1 MTPGSR
7 FFAAARWGFSGR
19 RRLSLGRAVLASAGI
34 AAGVMA
40 LIVVLGVMGGLQ
52 GGYIDSILDI
62 SSFHLRVE
70 LPRDTAPGLLDAIR
84 RTENVKSAVLFKESH
99 ALATGP
105 SGEPV
110 TLSLRAFEAETR
122 KLDPDLLS
130 ALGFN
135 PDKTFEFP
143 SPGRIILG
151 KEAQLRLGAQPG
163 DMIEIFGIVQTE
175 EEGAIPATNSLA
187 VAQAFS
193 SGYYE
198 FDAGMAFVAMDEVQL
213 LEPAPLMLG
222 IKLHD
227 RYRDYDTLRRIQA
240 LLPEEAGAPTS
251 WREYNRSFFGALK
264 TEKTIMLI
272 LVSLIFAVVGINI
285 FHAMRRTI
293 ASKMTDIAL
302 LKACGATDAD
312 IRSIFTID
320 GLSIGA
326 AGALAGSLLGLLV
339 GYNVNP
345 ILDAVAAALRF
356 LTGIL
361 SGAGSHAGSRDYRLF
376 SSASYYIDKIPVN
389 MSTGELLFIAF
400 LAVASTT
407 IAARAASRRV
417 SEARPS
423 EVFRNE

>member
-1 MTPGSR
+1 M
-7 FFAAARWGFSGR
+7 
-19 RRLSLGRAVLASAGI
+19 LASAGI
-34 AAGVMA
+34 ATGVMA

-52 GGYIDSILDI
+52 GGYIDSILEI
-62 SSFHLRVE
+62 SSFHLRAE
-70 LPRDTAPGLLDAIR
+70 LSEDLDAGILEAIR
-84 RTENVKSAVLFKESH
+84 TTENVKSAILFKESH

-105 SGEPV
+105 SGTPA
-110 TLSLRAFEAETR
+110 TLSLRAFEADTR
-122 KLDPDLLS
+122 RLDPELVA
-130 ALGFN
+130 ALGMD
-135 PDKTFEFP
+135 PASPEAFP
-143 SPGRIILG
+143 LPGRIILG
-151 KEAQLRLGAQPG
+151 KEAQLRLGVRPG
-163 DMIEIFGIVQTE
+163 DPVELFGIVQSQ
-175 EEGAIPATNSLA
+175 EEGAVPATSTLTA
-187 VAQAFS
+187 APAFS

-198 FDAGMAFVAMDEVQL
+198 FDAGMAFVAMDEVSML
-213 LEPAPLMLG
+213 APAPRVLG

-240 LLPEEAGAPTS
+240 LLPASAGNLTS

-264 TEKTIMLI
+264 TEKTIMML

-312 IRSIFTID
+312 IRSIFVLD

-326 AGALAGSLLGLLV
+326 AGAISGLLLGLLV
-339 GYNVNP
+339 GHNINA
-345 ILDAVAAALRF
+345 ILDTVAAALRF
-356 LTGIL
+356 LAGIL
-361 SGAGSHAGSRDYRLF
+361 SRAGTGAGAQDYRLF
-376 SSASYYIDKIPVN
+376 SPASYYIEKIPVH
-389 MSTGELLFIAF
+389 MSAGELLFIAF
-400 LAVASTT
+400 LAIASTT